1 MTIQI
6 TGNDAQFNKD
16 ITILGDLEIYGSIK
30 SKTNDTLFD
39 FSDNFVVKTNETER
53 LRITSDGKVGIGI
66 ENPSHLLHLQSAS
79 SPAIKLEDT
88 TNTCVLL
95 VYAQDA
101 DAHVGT
107 YSDHDLIFDT
117 DSTEKLRIRSDG
129 NVNIV
134 KDLNVTGIVT
144 ATSFSGSGAN
154 LTGIVGVP
162 TGCIL
167 AWGGGADS
175 IPTGFLLCKGD
186 AISRSTYA
194 TLFVAIGTL
203 HGSGDGSSTFNLP
216 DLKNRF
222 VVGGGTGSNY
232 SVGDTGGA
240 DSVTLSVSE
249 LPAHTHT
256 HTKATHP
263 AGSGPEQNQ
272 SGGPEDRTNFGDT
285 GTTSSTGGGSA
296 HENRPPY
303 YALCY
308 IIKT

>member
-1 MTIQI
+1 MSVQI
-6 TGNDAQFNKD
+6 TGNDAQFNKNV
-16 ITILGDLEIYGSIK
+16 TILGDLKTFGNINQIEK
-30 SKTNDTLFD
+30 FVLNLDSKE
-39 FSDNFVVKTNETER
+39 K
-53 LRITSDGKVGIGI
+53 LRITSDSVTVTDNINAVSANFSGIVTATKFSGPFEGTTGNFSGDVTIGGELTYEDVTNVDSVGVITARSGI
-66 ENPSHLLHLQSAS
+66 
-79 SPAIKLEDT
+79 
-88 TNTCVLL
+88 
-95 VYAQDA
+95 
-101 DAHVGT
+101 
-107 YSDHDLIFDT
+107 
-117 DSTEKLRIRSDG
+117 
-129 NVNIV
+129 
-134 KDLNVTGIVT
+134 NVTGIVT

-162 TGCIL
+162 TGCII

-186 AISRSTYA
+186 AVSRSTYA

-249 LPAHTHT
+249 LPSHTHT

-285 GTTSSTGGGSA
+285 GTTSPTGGGSA
-296 HENRPPY
+296 HQNRPPY